1 MIEDDFEKYISSLA
15 KHETE
20 NSESFLDSR
29 SEILVNA
36 GIRLNWLGDFLA
48 NPNIKYKKIDVAVE
62 KILFTGTVPKWNKI
76 LMDRCGRSVKKFQE
90 LIEQDEEIKKKFT
103 NEASFGSEPLLMRGP
118 DEEGFYRIFDGM
130 HRFVGSVIQNR
141 KVVSAYVP
149 INSEDHL
156 PICEAHTV
164 YDLIRGFQ
172 RNANDEAGKIQL
184 YYALKLLVRTYEN
197 VLDLLKYRFNEEYIP
212 YVEVQKIIA
221 KVIAETE
228 K

>member
-76 LMDRCGRSVKKFQE
+76 LMDRCGRSVKKFQV

-103 NEASFGSEPLLMRGP
+103 LML
-118 DEEGFYRIFDGM
+118 
-130 HRFVGSVIQNR
+130 HN
-141 KVVSAYVP
+141 
-149 INSEDHL
+149 
-156 PICEAHTV
+156 
-164 YDLIRGFQ
+164 
-172 RNANDEAGKIQL
+172 
-184 YYALKLLVRTYEN
+184 
-197 VLDLLKYRFNEEYIP
+197 
-212 YVEVQKIIA
+212 
-221 KVIAETE
+221 
-228 K
+228 